1 MSAFA
6 RVGSDEAHGVLD
18 GTVPGQLVDVRE
30 TSEVDALRIEG
41 ALNLP
46 LSRLE
51 SLVGR
56 IDRTRP
62 VFILCRSGARAKTA
76 AEMLGRLGIKNIRV
90 VDGGLDA
97 WTAAG
102 KPVVHGTSRV
112 WAMERQV
119 RFAAGSLVLAGL
131 ILAFTMGPAWLLLS
145 GLVGAGLVF
154 SAVTD
159 TCTMA
164 LVLARLPWNRG
175 SGEACGR

>member
-1 MSAFA
+1 MSAFTRA
-6 RVGSDEAHGVLD
+6 GSDEAHAVLD

-46 LSRLE
+46 LSRLAA
-51 SLVGR
+51 LIGR
-56 IDRTRP
+56 IDKTKP

-76 AEMLGRLGIKNIRV
+76 AEKLGRLGIKDIRV

-97 WTAAG
+97 WTKAG
-102 KPVVHGTSRV
+102 KPVVRGVSRV

-131 ILAFTMGPAWLLLS
+131 ILAFTAGPAWLLLS
-145 GLVGAGLVF
+145 AFVGAGLAF

-164 LVLARLPWNRG
+164 LILARLPWNKG
-175 SGEACGR
+175 SGGSCGV